1 MERAAWTDQRLDDL
15 AQRMD
20 TGFERVDRDIRDL
33 RTELGSMR
41 VEMGNMRV
49 EMGQRFD
56 ALQATMMR
64 FGGAT
69 IVCLLGAIVA
79 VSLGGS

>member
-33 RTELGSMR
+33 RTEMGS
-41 VEMGNMRV
+41 MRV